1 MIDGPRLRHPEWVM
15 MYRAG
20 ITPRRI
26 AELNGVP
33 LRRVRDYLNRVHR
46 NHPELLAGR
55 LVLHDQPR
63 PDPNHRADPDARWRA
78 GLERYLAFATDHGRR
93 PTTGDPAEFPLAHWL
108 TTQRSL
114 DRQGRLAERRVEIL
128 NRHVPDWRTPTR
140 TLGAKGSRRR

>member
-1 MIDGPRLRHPEWVM
+1 MIDGPRLKHPEWVM

-20 ITPRRI
+20 ITPRKI

-55 LVLHDQPR
+55 LMLHDRPR
-63 PDPNHRADPDARWRA
+63 LDPKRRSGPDARWKA
-78 GLERYLAFATDHGRR
+78 SLERYLAFTTKHGRR
-93 PTTGDPAEFPLAHWL
+93 PTTGAPAEFPLAHWL
-108 TTQRSL
+108 TTQRSHH
-114 DRQGRLAERRVEIL
+114 RHGRLAEHRARRLDET
-128 NRHVPDWRTPTR
+128 VPDWQTPTR